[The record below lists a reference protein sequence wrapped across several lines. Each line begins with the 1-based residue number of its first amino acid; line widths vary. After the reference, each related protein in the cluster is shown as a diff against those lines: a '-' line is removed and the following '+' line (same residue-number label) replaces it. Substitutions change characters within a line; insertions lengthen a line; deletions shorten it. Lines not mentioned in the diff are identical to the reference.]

1 MPTQVS
7 PGVVSNEIDLTTI
20 VPSVDTTEAAIAG
33 VFAWGAVN
41 DATLVTNEDE
51 LVLAYGPPTD
61 ANFETWFSAANFLA
75 YGNKLYVSRAAANAF
90 NSVAG
95 PSYTANTVSTTLI
108 KNREDYLDQIDTL
121 SANGASY
128 YVAKYPGARGNSL
141 RIAQCDSAS
150 QFTSVIASADANT
163 TVALSFTV
171 GSNVATL
178 TVTNSANN
186 LIAANTVANTVLAAL
201 STNDIIKAG
210 NTTIGTQFVKV
221 SGKSVAATATGA
233 NAVNT
238 VTATINLA
246 TLYTLS
252 SNVTQASVTRYWEFY
267 SSVDR
272 APGTSPY
279 AAARGG
285 QGDEMHVVVVD
296 DDGLF
301 TGTKGEI
308 LEVYP
313 HLSRA
318 VDALGEQGG
327 SLFVENVLNQSSPFV
342 WYAYDRAGSTRTTA
356 SAAVPVTTPQPL
368 NLAFNGGVDSLDEST
383 IDVGDLA
390 FAYDVYQS
398 SEDIDI
404 SLVIAGKARGGVN
417 DTQMAN
423 YIIDNITETRQ
434 DCVVFISP
442 RREAV
447 VQNFYAIEE
456 DVVAFRNGLRS
467 TSYGVLDSGYKYQ
480 YDKYNDKY
488 RYVPLNGDIAGLCA
502 RTDSTRDAWWSPAGF
517 NRGNIKNVVKLAFN
531 PNKARRDILYPNGVN
546 PVVTFPGD
554 GTVLYGDKTLLAQS
568 SAFDRINVRRLFIV
582 LRKAI
587 SKAAKY
593 TLFEFNDAFTRA
605 QFVNMVEPY
614 LRDVMGRRG
623 IYDFK
628 VVCDETNNTP
638 TVIDANQFIGDIY
651 IKPARSVNYI
661 TLNFVA
667 VRTGVEFAE
676 VVGRF

>member
-7 PGVVSNEIDLTTI
+7 PGVVSNEIDLTTV
-20 VPSVDTTEAAIAG
+20 VPSVDTTEGAIAG
-33 VFAWGAVN
+33 VFGWGPVN
-41 DATLVTNEDE
+41 DPNLVTTEDE
-51 LVLAYGPPTD
+51 LSYYYGPPTD
-61 ANFETWFSAANFLA
+61 DNFETWFSAANFLS

-95 PSYTANTVSTTLI
+95 PSYTANTASTTLV
-108 KNREDYLDQIDTL
+108 KNRDDFLHQHDTV

-128 YVAKYPGARGNSL
+128 YIAKYPGARGNSL
-141 RIAQCDSAS
+141 RIAQCDSAA
-150 QFTSVIASADANT
+150 QFTSVLTGDANNAVT
-163 TVALSFTV
+163 LSFTV

-210 NTTIGTQFVKV
+210 NTTIGSQFVKV
-221 SGKSVAATATGA
+221 SGKSVANAT
-233 NAVNT
+233 NT
-238 VTATINLA
+238 TSVTATVNLA
-246 TLYTLS
+246 TIYTLA
-252 SNVTQASVTRYWEFY
+252 SNVTVTSGITRYWEFY

-272 APGTSPY
+272 APGTSSFT
-279 AAARGG
+279 AARGG
-285 QGDEMHVVVVD
+285 TGDELHVVVVD

-327 SLFVENVLNQSSPFV
+327 SLFVENVINQSSPYV
-342 WYAYDRAGSTRTTA
+342 WYAYDRAGSGRTTA
-356 SAAVPVTTPQPL
+356 TQSIPVTTPQPL
-368 NLAFNGGVDSLDEST
+368 NLLFWGGVDSLNEST
-383 IDVGDLA
+383 IDAGDLA
-390 FAYDVYQS
+390 KAYDVYKS
-398 SEDIDI
+398 AEDIDI
-404 SLVIAGKARGGVN
+404 SLIIMGKARGGVN
-417 DTQMAN
+417 DTQLAN
-423 YIIDNITETRQ
+423 YVIDNITEVRQ
-434 DCVVFISP
+434 DCVSFISP

-447 VQNFYAIEE
+447 VQNFYAVEE

-467 TSYGVLDSGYKYQ
+467 TSYAVLDSGYKYQ

-488 RYVPLNGDIAGLCA
+488 RYVPLNGDIAGLCV
-502 RTDSTRDAWWSPAGF
+502 RTDATRDAWWSPAGF
-517 NRGNIKNVVKLAFN
+517 NRGNIKNLVKLSFN
-531 PNKARRDILYPNGVN
+531 PNKARRDILYPNGIN

-554 GTVLYGDKTLLAQS
+554 GTVLYGDKTLLAKS

-593 TLFEFNDAFTRA
+593 TLFEFNDEFTRA

-628 VVCDETNNTP
+628 VVCDTTNNTAQ
-638 TVIDANQFIGDIY
+638 VIDSNQFVGDIY
-651 IKPARSVNYI
+651 IKPARSISYI

-667 VRTGVEFAE
+667 VRTGVEFSE

>member
-7 PGVVSNEIDLTTI
+7 PGVVDNEIDLTTI
-20 VPSVDTTEAAIAG
+20 VPSVDTTEAAIGG
-33 VFAWGAVN
+33 VFSWGAVN
-41 DATLVTNEDE
+41 DANLVTNEDE

-61 ANFETWFSAANFLA
+61 DNFETWFSAANFLA
-75 YGNKLYVSRAAANAF
+75 YGNKLYVSRAGANAF

-95 PSYTANTVSTTLI
+95 PSYVANTVSTTVV
-108 KNREDYLDQIDTL
+108 KNRDDFLDQHDTV

-128 YVAKYPGARGNSL
+128 YVAKYPGSRGNGL
-141 RIAQCDSAS
+141 RISVCDSAT
-150 QFTSVIASADANT
+150 QYTSTLTGGVDTNVS
-163 TVALSFTV
+163 LSFTV

-178 TVTNSANN
+178 TVTSSANN
-186 LIAANTVANTVLAAL
+186 LIAANTTANNILAAL

-210 NTTIGTQFVKV
+210 NTVIGSQFVKV
-221 SGKSVAATATGA
+221 TGKSSTTPA
-233 NAVNT
+233 NT
-238 VTATINLA
+238 SSVTATINLA
-246 TLYTLS
+246 TIFTLS
-252 SNVTQASVTRYWEFY
+252 SNVSISSVTRYWEFY

-279 AAARGG
+279 AAVRGG
-285 QGDEMHVVVVD
+285 LGDELHVVVVD
-296 DDGLF
+296 DSGSF

-318 VDALGEQGG
+318 VDATGEQGG
-327 SLFVENVLNQSSPFV
+327 SLFVENVINQGSAFV
-342 WYAYDRAGSTRTTA
+342 WYTYDRAGSTRTTA
-356 SAAVPVTTPQPL
+356 AGSVPVTTPQPL
-368 NLAFNGGVDSLDEST
+368 NLSFVGGSNSNSEST
-383 IDVGDLA
+383 VDVGDLA
-390 FAYDVYQS
+390 RAYDVYKS

-404 SLVIAGKARGGVN
+404 SLVITGKARGGVN

-423 YIIDNITETRQ
+423 YIIDNIAETRR

-456 DVVAFRNGLRS
+456 DVVAFRNQLRS
-467 TSYGVLDSGYKYQ
+467 SSYGVLDSGYKYQ

-502 RTDSTRDAWWSPAGF
+502 RTDATRDAWWSPAGF
-517 NRGNIKNVVKLAFN
+517 NRGNIKNVVKLSFN
-531 PNKARRDILYPNGVN
+531 PNKARRDILYPAGVN

-638 TVIDANQFIGDIY
+638 EVIDSNRFIGDIY
-651 IKPARSVNYI
+651 IKPARSINFI
-661 TLNFVA
+661 SLNFVA
-667 VRTGVEFAE
+667 VRTGVEFSE
-676 VVGRF
+676 VVGKF

>member
-7 PGVVSNEIDLTTI
+7 PGVVDNEIDLTTI
-20 VPSVDTTEAAIAG
+20 VPSVDTTEAAIGG
-33 VFAWGAVN
+33 VFSWGAVN
-41 DATLVTNEDE
+41 DANLVTNEDE

-61 ANFETWFSAANFLA
+61 DNFETWFSAANFLA
-75 YGNKLYVSRAAANAF
+75 YGNKLYVSRAGANAF

-95 PSYTANTVSTTLI
+95 PSYVANTVSTTVV
-108 KNREDYLDQIDTL
+108 KNRDDFLDQHDTV

-128 YVAKYPGARGNSL
+128 YVAKYPGSRGNGL
-141 RIAQCDSAS
+141 RISVCDSAT
-150 QFTSVIASADANT
+150 QYTSTLTGGVDTNVS
-163 TVALSFTV
+163 LSFTV

-178 TVTNSANN
+178 TVTSSANN
-186 LIAANTVANTVLAAL
+186 LIAANTTANNILAAL

-210 NTTIGTQFVKV
+210 NTVIGSQFVKV
-221 SGKSVAATATGA
+221 TGKSSTTPA
-233 NAVNT
+233 NT
-238 VTATINLA
+238 SSVTATINLA
-246 TLYTLS
+246 TIFTLS
-252 SNVTQASVTRYWEFY
+252 SNVSISSVTRYWEFY

-279 AAARGG
+279 AAVRGG
-285 QGDEMHVVVVD
+285 LGDELHVVVVD
-296 DDGLF
+296 DSGSF

-313 HLSRA
+313 RLSRA
-318 VDALGEQGG
+318 VDATGEQGG
-327 SLFVENVLNQSSPFV
+327 SLFVENVINQGSAFV
-342 WYAYDRAGSTRTTA
+342 WYTYDRAGSTRTTA
-356 SAAVPVTTPQPL
+356 AGSVPVTTPQPL
-368 NLAFNGGVDSLDEST
+368 NLSFVGGSDSNSEST
-383 IDVGDLA
+383 VDVGDLA
-390 FAYDVYQS
+390 RAYDVYKS

-404 SLVIAGKARGGVN
+404 SLVITGKARGGVN

-423 YIIDNITETRQ
+423 YIIDNIAETRR

-456 DVVAFRNGLRS
+456 DVVAFRNQLRS
-467 TSYGVLDSGYKYQ
+467 SSYGVLDSGYKYQ

-502 RTDSTRDAWWSPAGF
+502 RTDATRDAWWSPAGF
-517 NRGNIKNVVKLAFN
+517 NRGNIKNVVKLSFN
-531 PNKARRDILYPNGVN
+531 PNKARRDILYPAGVN

-638 TVIDANQFIGDIY
+638 EVIDSNRFIGDIY
-651 IKPARSVNYI
+651 IKPARSINFI
-661 TLNFVA
+661 SLNFVA
-667 VRTGVEFAE
+667 VRTGVEFSE
-676 VVGRF
+676 VVGKF

>member
-7 PGVVSNEIDLTTI
+7 PGVVDNEIDLTTI
-20 VPSVDTTEAAIAG
+20 VPSVDTTEAAIGG
-33 VFAWGAVN
+33 VFSWGAVN
-41 DATLVTNEDE
+41 DANLVTNEDE

-61 ANFETWFSAANFLA
+61 DNFETWFSAANFLA
-75 YGNKLYVSRAAANAF
+75 YGNKLYVSRAGANAF

-95 PSYTANTVSTTLI
+95 PSYVANTVSTTVV
-108 KNREDYLDQIDTL
+108 KNRDDFLDQHDTV

-128 YVAKYPGARGNSL
+128 YVAKYPGSRGNGL
-141 RIAQCDSAS
+141 RISVCDSAT
-150 QFTSVIASADANT
+150 QYTSTLTGGVDTNVS
-163 TVALSFTV
+163 LSFTV

-178 TVTNSANN
+178 TVTSSANN
-186 LIAANTVANTVLAAL
+186 LIAANTTANNILAAL

-210 NTTIGTQFVKV
+210 NTVIGSQFVKV
-221 SGKSVAATATGA
+221 TGKSSTTPA
-233 NAVNT
+233 NT
-238 VTATINLA
+238 SSVTATINLA
-246 TLYTLS
+246 TIFTLS
-252 SNVTQASVTRYWEFY
+252 SNVSISSVTRYWEFY

-279 AAARGG
+279 AAVRGG
-285 QGDEMHVVVVD
+285 LGDELHVVVVD
-296 DDGLF
+296 DSGSF

-318 VDALGEQGG
+318 VDATGEQGG
-327 SLFVENVLNQSSPFV
+327 SLFVENVINQGSAFV
-342 WYAYDRAGSTRTTA
+342 WYTYDRAGSTRTTA
-356 SAAVPVTTPQPL
+356 AGSVPVTTPQPL
-368 NLAFNGGVDSLDEST
+368 NLSFVGGSDSNSEST
-383 IDVGDLA
+383 VDVGDLA
-390 FAYDVYQS
+390 RAYDVYKS

-404 SLVIAGKARGGVN
+404 SLVITGKARGGVN

-423 YIIDNITETRQ
+423 YIIDNIAETRR

-456 DVVAFRNGLRS
+456 DVVAFRNRLRS
-467 TSYGVLDSGYKYQ
+467 SSYGVLDSGYKYQ

-502 RTDSTRDAWWSPAGF
+502 RTDATRDAWWSPAGF
-517 NRGNIKNVVKLAFN
+517 NRGNIKNVVKLSFN
-531 PNKARRDILYPNGVN
+531 PNKARRDILYPVGVN

-638 TVIDANQFIGDIY
+638 EVIDSNRFIGDIY
-651 IKPARSVNYI
+651 IKPARSINFI
-661 TLNFVA
+661 SLNFVA
-667 VRTGVEFAE
+667 VRTGVEFSE
-676 VVGRF
+676 VVGKF

>member
-7 PGVVSNEIDLTTI
+7 PGVVDNEIDLTTI
-20 VPSVDTTEAAIAG
+20 VPSVDTTEAAIGG
-33 VFAWGAVN
+33 VFSWGAVN
-41 DATLVTNEDE
+41 DANLVTNEDE

-61 ANFETWFSAANFLA
+61 DNFETWFSAANFLA
-75 YGNKLYVSRAAANAF
+75 YGNKLYVSRAGANAF

-95 PSYTANTVSTTLI
+95 PSYVANTVSTTVV
-108 KNREDYLDQIDTL
+108 KNRDDFLDQHDTV

-128 YVAKYPGARGNSL
+128 YVAKYPGSRGNGL
-141 RIAQCDSAS
+141 RISVCDSAT
-150 QFTSVIASADANT
+150 QYTSTLTGGVDTNVS
-163 TVALSFTV
+163 LSFTV

-178 TVTNSANN
+178 TVTSSANN
-186 LIAANTVANTVLAAL
+186 LIAANTTANNILAAL

-210 NTTIGTQFVKV
+210 NTVIGSQFVKV
-221 SGKSVAATATGA
+221 TGKSSTTPA
-233 NAVNT
+233 NT
-238 VTATINLA
+238 SSVTATINLA
-246 TLYTLS
+246 TIFTLS
-252 SNVTQASVTRYWEFY
+252 SNVSISSVTRYWEFY

-279 AAARGG
+279 AAVRGG
-285 QGDEMHVVVVD
+285 LGDELHVVVVD
-296 DDGLF
+296 DSGSF

-313 HLSRA
+313 RLSRA
-318 VDALGEQGG
+318 VDATGEQGG
-327 SLFVENVLNQSSPFV
+327 SLFVENVINQGSAFV
-342 WYAYDRAGSTRTTA
+342 WYTYDRAGSTRTTA
-356 SAAVPVTTPQPL
+356 AGSVPVTTPQPL
-368 NLAFNGGVDSLDEST
+368 NLSFVGGSDSNSEST
-383 IDVGDLA
+383 VDVGDLA
-390 FAYDVYQS
+390 RAYDVYKS

-404 SLVIAGKARGGVN
+404 SLVITGKARGGVN

-423 YIIDNITETRQ
+423 YIIDNIAETRR

-456 DVVAFRNGLRS
+456 DVVAFRNQLRS
-467 TSYGVLDSGYKYQ
+467 SSYGVLDSGYKYQ

-502 RTDSTRDAWWSPAGF
+502 RTDATRDAWWSPAGF
-517 NRGNIKNVVKLAFN
+517 NRGNIKNVVKLSFN
-531 PNKARRDILYPNGVN
+531 PNKARRDILYPVGVN

-638 TVIDANQFIGDIY
+638 EVIDSNRFIGDIY
-651 IKPARSVNYI
+651 IKPARSINFI
-661 TLNFVA
+661 SLNFVA
-667 VRTGVEFAE
+667 VRTGVEFSE
-676 VVGRF
+676 VVGKF

>member
-7 PGVVSNEIDLTTI
+7 PGVVDNEIDLTTI
-20 VPSVDTTEAAIAG
+20 VPSVDTTEAAIGG
-33 VFAWGAVN
+33 VFSWGAVN
-41 DATLVTNEDE
+41 DANLVTNEDE

-61 ANFETWFSAANFLA
+61 DNFETWFSAANFLA
-75 YGNKLYVSRAAANAF
+75 YGNKLYVSRAGANAF

-95 PSYTANTVSTTLI
+95 PSYVANTVSTTVV
-108 KNREDYLDQIDTL
+108 KNRDDFLDQHDTV

-128 YVAKYPGARGNSL
+128 YVAKYPGSRGNGL
-141 RIAQCDSAS
+141 RISVCDSAT
-150 QFTSVIASADANT
+150 QYTSTLTGGVDTNVS
-163 TVALSFTV
+163 LSFTV

-178 TVTNSANN
+178 TVTSSANN
-186 LIAANTVANTVLAAL
+186 LIAANTTANNILAAL

-210 NTTIGTQFVKV
+210 NTVIGSQFVKV
-221 SGKSVAATATGA
+221 TGKSSTTPA
-233 NAVNT
+233 NT
-238 VTATINLA
+238 SSVTATINLA
-246 TLYTLS
+246 TIFTLS
-252 SNVTQASVTRYWEFY
+252 SNVSISSVTRYWEFY

-279 AAARGG
+279 AAVRGG
-285 QGDEMHVVVVD
+285 LGDELHVVVVD
-296 DDGLF
+296 DSGSF

-313 HLSRA
+313 RLSRA
-318 VDALGEQGG
+318 VDATGEQGG
-327 SLFVENVLNQSSPFV
+327 SLFVENVINQGSAFV
-342 WYAYDRAGSTRTTA
+342 WYTHDRAGSTRTTA
-356 SAAVPVTTPQPL
+356 AGSVPVTTPQPL
-368 NLAFNGGVDSLDEST
+368 NLSFVGGSDSNSEST
-383 IDVGDLA
+383 VDVGDLA
-390 FAYDVYQS
+390 RAYDVYKS

-404 SLVIAGKARGGVN
+404 SLVITGKARGGVN

-423 YIIDNITETRQ
+423 YIIDNIAETRR

-456 DVVAFRNGLRS
+456 DVVAFRNQLRS
-467 TSYGVLDSGYKYQ
+467 SSYGVLDSGYKYQ

-502 RTDSTRDAWWSPAGF
+502 RTDATRDAWWSPAGF
-517 NRGNIKNVVKLAFN
+517 NRGNIKNVVKLSFN
-531 PNKARRDILYPNGVN
+531 PNKARRDILYPAGVN

-638 TVIDANQFIGDIY
+638 EVIDSNRFIGDIY
-651 IKPARSVNYI
+651 IKPARSINFI
-661 TLNFVA
+661 SLNFVA
-667 VRTGVEFAE
+667 VRTGVEFSE
-676 VVGRF
+676 VVGKF